1 MKFQGIYTAMVTPMD
16 ANAKVEVEK
25 LKKLVEF
32 QIKSGI
38 HGIVMLGGTGEY
50 AALSSEDRKCT
61 VQTAKDTAA
70 GRVPVVAGVLEPG
83 FGECLKACKEF
94 EEIGVDALLVLTP
107 FYLSPSQ
114 PGIVDYFQKIDQ
126 VVHTPIILY
135 NIPYRTSVNML
146 PETVETIVNT
156 THNVVGIK
164 ECSPDLGQN
173 IDLLRRV
180 GDRISVLSGEE
191 FLAASVMAYGACGGI
206 IATANVVPEIWLK
219 LYETA
224 QAGNH
229 GETAAM
235 VKKYIPLF
243 KALFRESN
251 PGPIKYA
258 MRQIG
263 LDCGLASTPI
273 PVEPTAETRE
283 ILDQLLKE
291 YELLPA

>member
-1 MKFQGIYTAMVTPMD
+1 MKFQGIYTAMVTPLNAD
-16 ANAKVEVEK
+16 AQVDPEK

-32 QIKSGI
+32 QIESGI

-50 AALSSEDRKCT
+50 AALSAEDRKLA
-61 VQTAKDTAA
+61 VRTAKEAAA

-83 FGECLKACKEF
+83 FGECLKACKDF
-94 EEIGVDALLVLTP
+94 EALGVDALLVLTP

-114 PGIVDYFQKIDQ
+114 PGILDYFQRIDKA
-126 VVHTPIILY
+126 VHTPIILY

-146 PETVETIVNT
+146 PETVEKIVNT
-156 THNVVGIK
+156 TKNVVGIK

-206 IATANVVPEIWLK
+206 IATANVVPDVWLK

-224 QAGNH
+224 QAGQH

-235 VKKYIPLF
+235 VKYYIPLF

-273 PVEPTAETRE
+273 PSEPTEETRG
-283 ILDQLLKE
+283 IIDRLLTEYRIKE
-291 YELLPA
+291 S